1 MMQKVTLA
9 LIILTL
15 FLGVGCETQDSIA
28 EMPEYAYSAELN
40 HAKPYLVLGEGNI
53 VNEEKDRTAGLWF
66 IVSQD
71 ATCYEEY
78 AETAIQA
85 VRDLYSSYK
94 RDYTSVQLIPN
105 DKLEYALSYAQA
117 SYAADGK
124 GALGMTGSVP
134 AKEMYWRVQAT
145 DRPLTEQELAIAELW
160 WEKIPDF
167 PSQDPLSSLSYDK
180 EALTQYI
187 ADALNIPVS
196 EVIFPQVS
204 YNDYEYDERL

>member
-15 FLGVGCETQDSIA
+15 FLVVGCKTQDSTT
-28 EMPEYAYSAELN
+28 ETPEYTYNTELD

-53 VNEEKDRTAGLWF
+53 ANEEKDRTVGLWF
-66 IVSQD
+66 IVSPD
-71 ATCYEEY
+71 ATGYEEY

-85 VRDLYSSYK
+85 VRDLYRLYG
-94 RDYTSVQLIPN
+94 RDFTSVHLIPN
-105 DKLEYALSYAQA
+105 DKLEYAVDYAQA

-124 GALGMTGSVP
+124 GALGMTGDAP

-145 DRPLTEQELAIAELW
+145 DQPLTEQELAIAELW
-160 WEKIPDF
+160 WEKMPDF
-167 PSQDPLSSLSYDK
+167 PSKDPLSSLSYDK
-180 EALTQYI
+180 EALTQYV
-187 ADALNIPVS
+187 ADTLNIPVS

-204 YNDYEYDERL
+204 YSDYEYEERL